1 MTDSPDTFPHFVDG
15 QLEVGD
21 GHAIYWRAHGNPDAP
36 VVLIVHGGPGGALN
50 VSWAKFFDPSRW
62 RIVLFDQRGCGK
74 STPFGSTDHNGLQDL
89 VGDIEKLRGALG
101 VERWALFG
109 GSWGTTLAL
118 AYGAAFPQY
127 CTGFLL
133 RGVFLARQQ
142 DIDWFLWDVRRV
154 FPEAHE
160 AFMDAIEK
168 ASGHRPRNRDEIIA
182 LAGPTLARFDAAG
195 VALARA
201 WSGFEAKLSS
211 VQGIPAAASPASA
224 TAGGTAAVPAASDAT
239 TTVSATTPSA
249 TPAGASG
256 SSAAPPVDP
265 LEGQRRAVSMAL
277 LEHHYMAH
285 DLPAPDLLGRLGAM
299 ASLPCQIVHGRFDM
313 VCPAE
318 QAYRLAQAWP
328 QAVLK
333 IVNASGHW
341 TFEPGIEKALFESV
355 AALREA
361 IDANASPSICG

>member
-1 MTDSPDTFPHFVDG
+1 MTEQQTSPSYPHFVDG
-15 QLEVGD
+15 QLDVGD
-21 GHAIYWRAHGNPDAP
+21 GHAMYWRAHGNPEAP

-50 VSWAKFFDPSRW
+50 VSWAKFFDPTRW
-62 RIVLFDQRGCGK
+62 RVVLYDQRGCGK
-74 STPFGSTDHNGLQDL
+74 STPFGSTEHNGLQDL
-89 VGDIEKLRGALG
+89 VGDIEKLRLALG
-101 VERWALFG
+101 VDKWALFG

-118 AYGAAFPQY
+118 AYGVAYPAY

-142 DIDWFLWDVRRV
+142 DIDWFLWDVKRV

-160 AFMDAIEK
+160 AFMDAIET
-168 ASGHRPRNRDEIIA
+168 ATGHRPRNGSDILS

-211 VQGIPAAASPASA
+211 VQGIPAAAPAAAPTGSRSSAAAASA
-224 TAGGTAAVPAASDAT
+224 TAAAGEATAA
-239 TTVSATTPSA
+239 
-249 TPAGASG
+249 
-256 SSAAPPVDP
+256 PVDP
-265 LEGQRRAVSMAL
+265 LEGQRHAVSMAL

-285 DLPAPDLLGRLGAM
+285 DLPAPNLLGRLGAVS
-299 ASLPCQIVHGRFDM
+299 ALPCQIVHGRFDM

-318 QAYRLAQAWP
+318 QAYLLAQAWP
-328 QAVLK
+328 ESVLK

-341 TFEPGIEKALFESV
+341 TFEPGIEKALFEAS
-355 AALREA
+355 AALRA
-361 IDANASPSICG
+361 DIQARASGNGGASVAN

>member
-1 MTDSPDTFPHFVDG
+1 MTDTPEAFPHFTDG
-15 QLEVGD
+15 QLDVGD

-50 VSWAKFFDPSRW
+50 VSWAKFFDPGRW
-62 RIVLFDQRGCGK
+62 RVVLFDQRGCGK
-74 STPFGSTDHNGLQDL
+74 STPFGLTDHNGLQDL
-89 VGDIEKLRGALG
+89 VGDIEKLRRALG
-101 VERWALFG
+101 IARWALFG

-118 AYGAAFPQY
+118 AYGVAFPQY

-160 AFMDAIEK
+160 AFMDAIEA
-168 ASGHRPRNRDEIIA
+168 ASGQRPRNGDEILT
-182 LAGPTLARFDAAG
+182 LAGPILARFDAAG

-211 VQGIPAAASPASA
+211 VQGFPAAAPA
-224 TAGGTAAVPAASDAT
+224 TAIGASTQANAAAAGANAVSAAVSPSP
-239 TTVSATTPSA
+239 ATTP
-249 TPAGASG
+249 TPT
-256 SSAAPPVDP
+256 DP

-285 DLPAPDLLGRLGAM
+285 DLPAPDVLGRLGALG
-299 ASLPCQIVHGRFDM
+299 AIPCYIVHGRFDM

-318 QAYRLAQAWP
+318 QAALLARAWP
-328 QAVLK
+328 EAVLN

-341 TFEPGIEKALFESV
+341 TFEPGIEKALVDAS
-355 AALREA
+355 AALRQA
-361 IDANASPSICG
+361 IDAKSA

>member
-1 MTDSPDTFPHFVDG
+1 MTNTPDTFPHFADG
-15 QLEVGD
+15 QLDVGD

-62 RIVLFDQRGCGK
+62 RVVLFDQRGCGK
-74 STPFGSTDHNGLQDL
+74 STPFGLTDHNGLQDL
-89 VGDIEKLRGALG
+89 VGDIEKLRRALG

-118 AYGAAFPQY
+118 AYGVAFPQH

-160 AFMDAIEK
+160 AFMDAIET
-168 ASGHRPRNRDEIIA
+168 ASGHRPRSGDEILS

-211 VQGIPAAASPASA
+211 VQGIPAAAPAVTGSTQTAGVSASA
-224 TAGGTAAVPAASDAT
+224 SSLSSAVSPDVTAAATAAVPPS
-239 TTVSATTPSA
+239 SA
-249 TPAGASG
+249 
-256 SSAAPPVDP
+256 SSAAPADP

-285 DLPAPDLLGRLGAM
+285 DLPAPDFLGRLGALG
-299 ASLPCQIVHGRFDM
+299 SLPCYIVHGRFDM

-318 QAYRLAQAWP
+318 QASLLAKAWP
-328 QAVLK
+328 QAVLN

-341 TFEPGIEKALFESV
+341 TFEPGIEKALVDAS
-355 AALREA
+355 AALLQA
-361 IDANASPSICG
+361 IDAKTM